1 MTLTMSNDVFV
12 AFWVGCL
19 TGLVLG
25 IVTAA
30 VLTAIA
36 NNIERGDTKS

>member
-1 MTLTMSNDVFV
+1 MTNETFV

-25 IVTAA
+25 IITAA

-36 NNIERGDTKS
+36 NSIERRQ

>member
-1 MTLTMSNDVFV
+1 MSNDVFA

-19 TGLVLG
+19 TGLVVG

-30 VLTAIA
+30 VLAAIA
-36 NNIERGDTKS
+36 NSIDRRDTRP